1 MTRFQ
6 YAMIMFTL
14 VLILG
19 KISPESEKAVWELVG
34 GAWFVVMIINLV
46 TQLIQ
51 HGKESKNDNQEN

>member
-19 KISPESEKAVWELVG
+19 KLSPDAEKAVWELVG
-34 GAWFVVMIINLV
+34 GAWFMVMIINLV
-46 TQLIQ
+46 QQLIE
-51 HGKESKNDNQEN
+51 HEKENKDDQQS